1 MSTSLWTLRAAF
13 LPLCLGVAGALG
25 VRGAAIPLPKQK
37 ARVSGQVEIVFSTRE
52 QRVIQGYFQSS
63 TSNLPPGLA
72 KRGGN
77 LPPGLEK
84 HLQRNGTLPPG
95 LQKRIQPFPEELE
108 RRLPRLP
115 GGYVRVVLEGRAVI
129 LGPRNTI
136 VDVMVL
142 AGGGR
147 HHEHGR
153 GHGDED
159 ENGNEN

>member
-1 MSTSLWTLRAAF
+1 M
-13 LPLCLGVAGALG
+13 VGALG
-25 VRGAAIPLPKQK
+25 VRGAAMPLPKQK
-37 ARVSGQVEIVFSTRE
+37 AHVSAQVEIVFSTRE
-52 QRVIQGYFQSS
+52 QRIIQGYFQPS

-95 LQKRIQPFPEELE
+95 LQKRVQPFPVELE

-115 GGYVRVVLEGRAVI
+115 GGYVRVILEGRAVI

-142 AGGGR
+142 GGGGR
-147 HHEHGR
+147 RHEHGR
-153 GHGDED
+153 GHEDED
-159 ENGNEN
+159 ENENED